1 MVKRLLLALG
11 LLAGVLLLPWH
22 YLQSTPDAPG
32 PLQVLRSW
40 DPVAPSQAS
49 PAVPRETISVAEV
62 RAMVG
67 DMAPLRVAFAEYLMT
82 NDSLPRNFDDAG
94 LPAPPHTRLLQNGS
108 IEYLAGGRPAAR
120 VYWRARPTSL
130 RIDWDCV
137 SPDIVNLAARVQGC
151 RYLPSFKPDEPIRM
165 GYSYNHRL
173 LFEFDRSGEEG
184 LSTGE
189 RTAFQQYLAKAVLQ
203 PGYHAQAAQITGY
216 ADPMGD
222 AKRNVQLAE
231 GRAAYVREALAALG
245 LDRSAIN
252 VRVIGADPR
261 PVRDCPA
268 SLSRDER
275 IHCFGASRR
284 VDVMLSGQRDL

>member
-1 MVKRLLLALG
+1 MKRFLLALG
-11 LLAGVLLLPWH
+11 ILAGVLLLPRH
-22 YLQSTPDAPG
+22 YLQTTPHAPS
-32 PLQVLRSW
+32 PLHVLW
-40 DPVAPSQAS
+40 PGDLVPPSQAS

-62 RAMVG
+62 RAMMG
-67 DMAPLRVAFAEYLMT
+67 DMTPLRVAFAEYYMT
-82 NDSLPRNFDDAG
+82 NDSLPRNFDDVG
-94 LPAPPHTRLLQNGS
+94 LPPPPHIRLLENGS

-120 VYWRARPTSL
+120 VFWRVRPTSL

-137 SPDIVNLAARVQGC
+137 SPDIVNLAERVQGC
-151 RYLPSFKPDEPIRM
+151 RYLPSFRPDEPIRM

-173 LFEFDRSGEEG
+173 LFEFDRSSEEG
-184 LSTGE
+184 LSAGE
-189 RTAFQQYLAKAVLQ
+189 RTAFQQFLANAMRK

-222 AKRNVQLAE
+222 AKRNLRLAE

-245 LDRSAIN
+245 LDRAAIS

-275 IHCFGASRR
+275 IQCFGASRR
-284 VDVMLSGQRDL
+284 VDIILSGQRDL